1 MMNSS
6 YLRARKSGD
15 KLIEDHAQRQL
26 QTFLDEI
33 KNGTRNY
40 RTIASLDEQISQ
52 AYRGRCIL
60 ELLQNAHDALI
71 NASDD
76 DPKKIYFSLRSGNEP
91 VLLIANSGNP
101 FYEENFNGLCELGQ
115 SSKDPNE
122 CIGNKGLGFRSIL
135 EISSC
140 PEIWSSAPTNKNV
153 AFAFKF
159 THSVFDKIEYAL
171 QQFENNGLGVES
183 PFASGRFLVD
193 WSEEQ
198 LQQFRD
204 STAKNN
210 IDFSKEV
217 NAYLSPYLFPLPSS
231 ENDPE
236 VEYLLENGYVTVIRL
251 PINVGET
258 KLQEEAVQSVREQLD
273 KLDEKSMVFLPYVE
287 KLIIDTDQG
296 KRTLERLSHSVS
308 EIADSFS
315 YRQEQLLVTQSCSI
329 QGAHPIRTFRKWTCE
344 IGGDRNPEQAKQ
356 IRSKVAHLPNQ
367 WPDVNRVTVSVAV
380 EETADPREGCFVIF
394 LPTEMNT
401 GTCAYIN
408 APFYGTV
415 DRRHIDFSD
424 SYNDFLLTTA
434 LTLIFYVVTR
444 LIEENLQNNPSAA
457 KAVID
462 LLSSVAAV
470 SGQDYKLIDRLKQFA
485 AENKRFLHELNL
497 ILCYDGW
504 VKPTTARLLLPS
516 ISEDSSIGYED
527 WRSHATFSI
536 VSNNLHDR
544 QTAVRTLIEDL
555 EGTVFPT
562 DSEWVQTLEK
572 VAKSVKNEGIDTTW
586 YEFLKSALA
595 VLPENLRREPRPSED
610 DPLASAKFIPDQDN
624 RLHSASDSTKLFF
637 QPIRGVDD
645 AADLVEKIP
654 QFLRNRVAFLHGS
667 VETRHGPQSQNTPV
681 QKFLEG
687 RFVQAFRR
695 EELIRDVVLPA
706 LDNLSNSEHSNTR
719 KIYSELFPWIMTLV
733 GDSPRDT
740 LWPLLEKLPAACN
753 GGWYPMKEA
762 IFGPQW
768 LGRQGSEIVTLANNL
783 PTIPAEELFKR
794 FILPPDDPS
803 WGQDVHQ
810 FRKFFSKLGVSDGL
824 RLVSADKVNV
834 TSKNHEFSITSKK
847 PEIIP
852 QSNWDAWRA
861 SVNKEYKVQY
871 SSLFE
876 WQLSEIKWIPEL
888 NYFESLNSAGSTA
901 LSKVLLLSI
910 TSWPEGW
917 QSVQAKKTWGDRWPV
932 RIISPLKFWLAEIG
946 WLNDGEILE
955 PLNQR
960 WLIPYSNV
968 VRQAYRY
975 EHLQPLSV
983 ELAHQLDSQPNL
995 VSTLKDFGL
1004 NIYPE
1009 EGERIGP
1016 SLLNALARAWQINNV
1031 PSGRFDAFL
1040 GQVRDAWRRFDVTQG
1055 LPRKFLVRTGRRNF
1069 SVYDKNQLSE
1079 VYLPDDRQR
1088 TKTLYRLEKPV
1099 LEMYA
1104 IDAAKHGKELFKS
1117 VGVKLASSLEEKFF
1131 VDDICWSGMPE
1142 DWTMLE
1148 SSTLKWLPVTLLS
1161 IAAYGGDNPTGS
1173 NTKGWHDACNKLRST
1188 KVSGCRTIVQQLLD
1202 GDYIVAE
1209 SEFSAQWL
1217 PGNVLAVPFDIDSS
1231 YGVLEPAAQSL
1242 LDRQDIVKDLRL
1254 VLGALSGKEKPTS
1267 KEIET
1272 ALELAEIEVQQI
1284 AEINNHWVG
1293 SVSQIADR
1301 IRPLLTLL
1309 NIPIDELNT
1318 VASDIDSLTNWL
1330 HTLQLHWP
1338 VDDLLST
1345 ARQYLDDDY
1354 EMGLAS
1360 WRALGESAQLFKW
1373 RAVLERLDYQC
1384 HNLINSNVEQ
1394 QFKEH
1399 LESIQLLLQCFA
1411 RHVAID
1417 SKNLELFHTIE
1428 NSRKN
1433 LQVCPDWST
1442 YWWEVPFKVVMD
1454 VLCRGYAKVLDRQD
1468 SHLQMFQR
1476 ANSSEELQEEFRI
1489 SGIDAE
1495 QSPYDIA
1502 RRNAEQLQN
1511 TIADL
1516 FDLYRTW
1523 VELNGA
1529 ADLVFEQPK
1538 PPSELEIEAYLH
1550 YWCSR
1555 ELLDQA
1561 LKIIGDQKFIDSC
1574 KDCSDLD
1581 QIRKK
1586 LDLTEDRVESKRQEH
1601 QDHERDKVRQARTFN
1616 AAGIDFEVGVSRYED
1631 LFKRIVNGGLPDPVG
1646 PEASKDEYT
1655 NLDNPPV
1662 SGTSPKGPNYKP
1674 GGSRPKSQN
1683 DFLEF
1688 VGVVGEIHAYRFLR
1702 QKFNNAVSAD
1712 SWVSETRKRVLP
1724 LVHRETDKTNDGLG
1738 FDFTFHHNRKTW
1750 NVEVKATSGTDTQ
1763 FDLGISEIEAA
1774 TRLARKRGGRWR
1786 ILRVS
1791 EALSNHPRFDWLPNP
1806 FEEGFKQKY
1815 RLHKGGMRVAFK
1827 RQKGKDS

>member
-1 MMNSS
+1 MINSS
-6 YLRARKSGD
+6 HLSVRKSGD

-71 NASDD
+71 NVSNDD
-76 DPKKIYFSLRSGNEP
+76 QKKIYFSLRSGDEP
-91 VLLIANSGNP
+91 VLLVANSGNP

-122 CIGNKGLGFRSIL
+122 CVGNKGLGFRSIL

-140 PEIWSSAPTNKNV
+140 PEIWSSAPINKNV

-159 THSVFDKIEYAL
+159 THSVFDKIESAL
-171 QQFENNGLGVES
+171 RQFKNNGLGVES
-183 PFASGRFLVD
+183 PFASGRLLVD

-198 LQQFRD
+198 LHQFRD

-210 IDFSKEV
+210 IDFAKEV
-217 NAYLSPYLFPLPSS
+217 NSYLSPYLFPLPSS
-231 ENDPE
+231 ENDPD
-236 VEYLLENGYVTVIRL
+236 VEYLLENGYVTVICL

-296 KRTLERLSHSVS
+296 ERTLERLSDSVS
-308 EIADSFS
+308 EITDSFS
-315 YRQEQLLVTQSCSI
+315 YRHERLLITQSCSS
-329 QGAHPIRTFRKWTCE
+329 QGDHPIRVFRKWTCE
-344 IGGDRNPEQAKQ
+344 IGGDSNPEQAKQ
-356 IRSKVAHLPNQ
+356 IRNKVSHLPNQ
-367 WPDVNRVTVSVAV
+367 WPDVNRVTISVAV
-380 EETADPREGCFVIF
+380 EETTDPGEGCFVIF
-394 LPTEMNT
+394 LPTEMKT

-415 DRRHIDFSD
+415 DRRHIDFSIP
-424 SYNDFLLTTA
+424 YNDFLLTTT
-434 LTLIFYVVTR
+434 LTLIFDVVTR
-444 LIEENLQNNPSAA
+444 LTEESPQNNPSSAQ
-457 KAVID
+457 AVID
-462 LLSSVAAV
+462 LLSSTAAV
-470 SGQDYKLIDRLKQFA
+470 DGQDYKLIDRLKQFA
-485 AENKRFLHELNL
+485 VESKRPLQELNL
-497 ILCYDGW
+497 ILCYEGW
-504 VKPTTARLLLPS
+504 VKPATARLMPS
-516 ISEDSSIGYED
+516 IPEDASIGHED
-527 WRSHATFSI
+527 WRNYATFSI
-536 VSNNLHDR
+536 VSNKLQER
-544 QTAVRTLIEDL
+544 ETAVKALIEDL
-555 EGTVFPT
+555 EGSVFPT
-562 DSEWVQTLEK
+562 NSEWVQTLEMI
-572 VAKSVKNEGIDTTW
+572 AKSVKKEDIVATW
-586 YEFLKSALA
+586 HEFLKSVLV
-595 VLPENLRREPRPSED
+595 VLPENLRREPGSSED
-610 DPLASAKFIPDQDN
+610 DPLTSAKFIPDQNN

-637 QPIRGVDD
+637 QPVRGVDD
-645 AADLVEKIP
+645 AADLVENIP
-654 QFLRNRVAFLHGS
+654 PILRNRVAFLHGS
-667 VETRHGPQSQNTPV
+667 VETHHGPQSQNTSV

-706 LDNLSNSEHSNTR
+706 LANLPNSKHSNTQ

-733 GDSPRDT
+733 GDNPPDT
-740 LWPLLEKLPAACN
+740 LLPLLEKLPAACN
-753 GGWYPMKEA
+753 GGWYPMNKA

-768 LGRQGSEIVTLANNL
+768 LDRQGSEIATLADNL
-783 PTIPAEELFKR
+783 PTIPAEELCKR
-794 FILPPDDPS
+794 FIRPPDDPS

-810 FRKFFSKLGVSDGL
+810 FSEFFSKLGVSDGL

-834 TSKNHEFSITSKK
+834 TSKNYEFSITSNK

-861 SVNKEYKVQY
+861 SVNKEYEVQY
-871 SSLFE
+871 SGYFE

-888 NYFESLNSAGSTA
+888 NYFESLNSEGCTA
-901 LSKVLLLSI
+901 LSKILLLSLA
-910 TSWPEGW
+910 SWPEGW
-917 QSVQAKKTWGDRWPV
+917 QSVQAKKIRGDGWTV
-932 RIISPLKFWLAEIG
+932 SIISPLKFWLTEIG
-946 WLNDGEILE
+946 WLNDGEIQE

-995 VSTLKDFGL
+995 VSALKDFGL

-1016 SLLNALARAWQINNV
+1016 SLLNALASAWETNNV

-1040 GQVRDAWRRFDVTQG
+1040 GQARDAWRRFDITQG

-1069 SVYDKNQLSE
+1069 SVCDKNQLSD

-1088 TKTLYRLEKPV
+1088 TKTLYRLVKPV

-1104 IDAAKHGKELFKS
+1104 NDAAKHGKELYEA
-1117 VGVKLASSLEEKFF
+1117 VGVKLASSLEEKFL

-1188 KVSGCRTIVQQLLD
+1188 KVVECRTIVQQLLD
-1202 GDYIVAE
+1202 GDDIVAE

-1217 PGNVLAVPFDIDSS
+1217 PGNVLAVAFDIDSS

-1254 VLGALSGKEKPTS
+1254 VLGALSGEANPDVMQIEK
-1267 KEIET
+1267 
-1272 ALELAEIEVQQI
+1272 ALESAEIDAQQI
-1284 AEINNHWVG
+1284 AEINSHWAG
-1293 SVSQIADR
+1293 SVSHIADR
-1301 IRPLLTLL
+1301 IRPVLTLHD
-1309 NIPIDELNT
+1309 IPIDEIDA
-1318 VASDIDSLTNWL
+1318 VATDIDSLTNWL

-1345 ARQYLDDDY
+1345 ARQHLEDDY
-1354 EMGLAS
+1354 GMGLAS
-1360 WRALGESAQLFKW
+1360 WRALGEDAQLFKW
-1373 RAVLERLDYQC
+1373 RAVLKRLDYQC
-1384 HNLINSNVEQ
+1384 HNLKNSNAEQ

-1428 NSRKN
+1428 NGSKN

-1476 ANSSEELQEEFRI
+1476 ANSPEELHEEFRI
-1489 SGIDAE
+1489 NGIDAE
-1495 QSPYDIA
+1495 HSPYDIA
-1502 RRNAEQLQN
+1502 RRNAEELQN
-1511 TIADL
+1511 TIAAL
-1516 FDLYRTW
+1516 FDLYRVW

-1529 ADLVFEQPK
+1529 ADFLFEQPK

-1574 KDCSDLD
+1574 KDCGDLD

-1586 LDLTEDRVESKRQEH
+1586 LDLTEDRVESKRQER
-1601 QDHERDKVRQARTFN
+1601 QEHERDKERQARTFD

-1631 LFKRIVNGGLPDPVG
+1631 LFKHIVNGDLPDPVG
-1646 PEASKDEYT
+1646 PKASKDEYT

-1662 SGTSPKGPNYKP
+1662 SGTSPKGPNP
-1674 GGSRPKSQN
+1674 ILGGSRPKSQN

-1688 VGVVGEIHAYRFLR
+1688 VGVVGEIHVYRFLR
-1702 QKFNNAVSAD
+1702 QEFDNAISAD

-1724 LVHRETDKTNDGLG
+1724 LVHGETDKTNDGLG
-1738 FDFTFHHNRKTW
+1738 FDFTFRHKRKTW

-1786 ILRVS
+1786 VLRVS
-1791 EALSNHPRFDWLPNP
+1791 EALSNSPRFDWLPNP

-1827 RQKGKDS
+1827 RQKGKNA

>member
-15 KLIEDHAQRQL
+15 KLIEDHAQRQI

-52 AYRGRCIL
+52 AYRGRCVL

-71 NASDD
+71 NVSGD
-76 DPKKIYFSLRSGNEP
+76 DPKKIYFSLKSGDEP

-122 CIGNKGLGFRSIL
+122 CVGNKGLGFRSIL

-159 THSVFDKIEYAL
+159 TRSVFDKIESAL
-171 QQFENNGLGVES
+171 QQFNNSGLGVES
-183 PFASGRFLVD
+183 PFASGRLLVD

-198 LQQFRD
+198 LHKFRD
-204 STAKNN
+204 STARNK
-210 IDFSKEV
+210 IDIAKEV
-217 NAYLSPYLFPLPSS
+217 SSFLSPYLFPLPSG
-231 ENDPE
+231 EYDPE
-236 VEYLLENGYVTVIRL
+236 VEHLLENGYVTVIRL
-251 PINVGET
+251 PINIGET
-258 KLQEEAVQSVREQLD
+258 RFQEEAVQSVRDQLD
-273 KLDEKSMVFLPYVE
+273 KLDEQSMVFLPCVE
-287 KLIIDTDQG
+287 KLIIDTYQG
-296 KRTLERLSHSVS
+296 KRTLERLSESVS

-315 YRQEQLLVTQSCSI
+315 YRQERLLVTQSCSN
-329 QGAHPIRTFRKWTCE
+329 QGDHPIRTFRKWTCE

-394 LPTEMNT
+394 LPTEMKT

-434 LTLIFYVVTR
+434 LTLIFDVVAR
-444 LIEENLQNNPSAA
+444 LIEENPQNNSSSAQ
-457 KAVID
+457 AVID
-462 LLSSVAAV
+462 LLSSVAVV

-485 AENKRFLHELNL
+485 AENKLPLPELNL

-504 VKPTTARLLLPS
+504 VKPTTARLLPP
-516 ISEDSSIGYED
+516 IPEDSSIGYED
-527 WRSHATFSI
+527 WRNHATFSI
-536 VSNNLHDR
+536 VSNNLQDR
-544 QTAVRTLIEDL
+544 QTAVRALIEDL

-562 DSEWVQTLEK
+562 DSEWVQTLER

-586 YEFLKSALA
+586 HEFLKSVLA

-610 DPLASAKFIPDQDN
+610 DPLSSAKFIPDQDN

-645 AADLVEKIP
+645 AADLVENIP
-654 QFLRNRVAFLHGS
+654 QFLRYRVAFLHGS
-667 VETRHGPQSQNTPV
+667 VETHHGPQSQNTSV

-706 LDNLSNSEHSNTR
+706 LDKLSNSEHLNRR

-740 LWPLLEKLPAACN
+740 LLPLLEKLPAACN

-768 LGRQGSEIVTLANNL
+768 LGRQGSEIATLVDNL
-783 PTIPAEELFKR
+783 PTIPAEELRKR
-794 FILPPDDPS
+794 FLLPPDDPS
-803 WGQDVHQ
+803 WGQEVHQ
-810 FRKFFSKLGVSDGL
+810 FRELFSKLGVSDGL

-834 TSKNHEFSITSKK
+834 TSKNHEFSITSNK
-847 PEIIP
+847 PEIIH

-861 SVNKEYKVQY
+861 WVNKEYEVQY
-871 SSLFE
+871 RRYFE

-888 NYFESLNSAGSTA
+888 NYFESLNSEGRAA
-901 LSKVLLLSI
+901 LSEVLLASI
-910 TSWPEGW
+910 AIWPEGW
-917 QSVQAKKTWGDRWPV
+917 QSVKAKKTSGGIDFDT
-932 RIISPLKFWLAEIG
+932 IISPLKFWLTVIG
-946 WLNDGEILE
+946 WLNESEIQD

-983 ELAHQLDSQPNL
+983 ALAYQLDSQPKL
-995 VSTLKDFGL
+995 VSVLKDFGL

-1016 SLLNALARAWQINNV
+1016 SLLNALASAWETNNV
-1031 PSGRFDAFL
+1031 LSGRFDAFL
-1040 GQVRDAWRRFDVTQG
+1040 GQVRDAWRRFDITQG
-1055 LPRKFLVRTGRRNF
+1055 LPRKYLVRTGRRNF
-1069 SVYDKNQLSE
+1069 SVCDKNQLSD

-1088 TKTLYRLEKPV
+1088 TKTLYRLAKPV

-1104 IDAAKHGKELFKS
+1104 IDAAKHGKELYEA

-1131 VDDICWSGMPE
+1131 VDDICWSSMPE

-1173 NTKGWHDACNKLRST
+1173 NTKGWHDACSKLRGT
-1188 KVSGCRTIVQQLLD
+1188 RVVRCHTIVQQLLD
-1202 GDYIVAE
+1202 GDTIVAE

-1309 NIPIDELNT
+1309 DIPIDELDT
-1318 VASDIDSLTNWL
+1318 VATDIDSLTNWL
-1330 HTLQLHWP
+1330 HTLQLNWP

-1345 ARQYLDDDY
+1345 ARQHLDDDY
-1354 EMGLAS
+1354 GMGLAS
-1360 WRALGESAQLFKW
+1360 WCALGEDAQLFEW

-1384 HNLINSNVEQ
+1384 HNLTNSNVEQ

-1399 LESIQLLLQCFA
+1399 LDSIQFLLQCFA

-1417 SKNLELFHTIE
+1417 SNSLELFHTIE
-1428 NSRKN
+1428 NSSKI
-1433 LQVCPDWST
+1433 LQVCPEWST
-1442 YWWEVPFKVVMD
+1442 YWWEVPFKIVMD
-1454 VLCRGYAKVLDRQD
+1454 VLCREYAKVLDRQD

-1476 ANSSEELQEEFRI
+1476 ANSPEELHEEFRI
-1489 SGIDAE
+1489 YGIDAE
-1495 QSPYDIA
+1495 HSPYDIA
-1502 RRNAEQLQN
+1502 RCNAEELQN
-1511 TIADL
+1511 TIANL
-1516 FDLYRTW
+1516 FDLYRVW
-1523 VELNGA
+1523 LELTGA
-1529 ADLVFEQPK
+1529 ADLVIDQPK

-1586 LDLTEDRVESKRQEH
+1586 LDLTEDRVESKRQER
-1601 QDHERDKVRQARTFN
+1601 QEHERDKERQARTFN
-1616 AAGIDFEVGVSRYED
+1616 AAGVDFEVGVSRYED
-1631 LFKRIVNGGLPDPVG
+1631 LFERIVNGGLPDPVG

-1662 SGTSPKGPNYKP
+1662 SGTSPKGPNSKP
-1674 GGSRPKSQN
+1674 GGSRPKLQN

-1702 QKFNNAVSAD
+1702 QKFNNAISAD
-1712 SWVSETRKRVLP
+1712 SWVSETRKIVLP

-1738 FDFTFHHNRKTW
+1738 FDFTFHHKRKTW

-1791 EALSNHPRFDWLPNP
+1791 EALSDRPSFDWLPNP
-1806 FEEGFKQKY
+1806 FEEGFKQNY
-1815 RLHKGGMRVAFK
+1815 RLHKGGMRVAYK
-1827 RQKGKDS
+1827 RQKGKDA